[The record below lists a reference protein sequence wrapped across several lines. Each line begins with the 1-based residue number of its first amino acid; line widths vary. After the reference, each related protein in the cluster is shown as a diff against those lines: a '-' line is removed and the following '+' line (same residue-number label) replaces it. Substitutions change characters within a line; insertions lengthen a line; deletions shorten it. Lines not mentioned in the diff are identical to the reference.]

1 MALLH
6 EQLEHGVEERIL
18 KEQFAFLVSV
28 VVDSILEDVHERM
41 PLVLQVSLQ
50 LLRAHQKAQ
59 ENVDVHLYDVVFHE
73 ESCIGLIES
82 TAFYLHQLD
91 ELPSN
96 Q

>member
-1 MALLH
+1 MALLYK
-6 EQLEHGVEERIL
+6 QLEHGVEERIL
-18 KEQFAFLVSV
+18 EEQLAFLMCV

-41 PLVLQVSLQ
+41 ALVLQVSLQ
-50 LLRAHQKAQ
+50 LLRAYQKAQ
-59 ENVDVHLYDVVFHE
+59 ENVNIHLCNVVLHE
-73 ESCIGLIES
+73 ERRVGLVES